1 MLTPWRWAHSMRLPV
16 LTLDFKQT
24 SRRWS
29 WGGVLLLAIGAL
41 WAGQVIQTEYRLN
54 TQIAEFEMRLSSL
67 ARRANIKPE
76 QPLDSPALQLAIK
89 QANDILTQLALP
101 WNTLFQTLE
110 SNSEKDIALLSIQ
123 PDATKHLVRIS
134 GEARDLAALLA
145 YINQLEHS
153 RALDHVYLTSHEVRA
168 DDAQK
173 PIDFALTAHWVE
185 RP

>member
-1 MLTPWRWAHSMRLPV
+1 MRLPL

-29 WGGVLLLAIGAL
+29 WSGVLLLAIGAL
-41 WAGQVIQTEYRLN
+41 WAGQVIQAEYRLN
-54 TQIAEFEMRLSSL
+54 TQIAEFEARLASL
-67 ARRANIKPE
+67 GRRANIKPE
-76 QPLDSPALQLAIK
+76 PPLDATALQLAIN
-89 QANDILTQLALP
+89 QANDILKQLSLP
-101 WNTLFQTLE
+101 WNTLFKTLE
-110 SNSEKDIALLSIQ
+110 TTSEKDIALLSIQ

-153 RALDHVYLTSHEVRA
+153 GALDHVYLTSHEVRT

-173 PIDFALTAHWVE
+173 PIAFNLTAHWVE